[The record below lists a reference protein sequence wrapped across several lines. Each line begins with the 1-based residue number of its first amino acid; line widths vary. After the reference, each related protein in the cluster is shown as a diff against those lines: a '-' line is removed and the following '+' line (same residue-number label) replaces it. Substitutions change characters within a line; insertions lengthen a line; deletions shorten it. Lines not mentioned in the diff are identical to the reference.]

1 MKLKKIAK
9 VFCCGRAVCSQ
20 TAARCVRDNALYQML
35 KIMTVCAA
43 IFIGGN
49 VFAAP
54 YVTNVVAKQR
64 YPWNGLV
71 DVKYEIVG
79 LTNEISG
86 YVYGSLK
93 AEDRGAGRVYPA
105 STFVKPLDLSE
116 GEHQATWDMAADFE
130 VVSTNVVFSVSIE
143 KLALYMVVD
152 LSGGPN
158 AISYPVSYLFGEP
171 DGGWSDEYK
180 TTKLVLRLI
189 EPGSFK
195 MNGLYDVT
203 LTEAYYCGIFEVTQ
217 KQYELVTGSNP
228 SSFKGDKLPVES
240 VSWNLL
246 RGHPQIYN
254 WPMVKRVDVN
264 SFVGL
269 LQVRTG
275 FKFDLPTEAQ
285 WEYACRAGTTTLYS
299 YGDSVNGEYMW
310 YKDNSSN
317 ETKEVG
323 TRLSNAWG
331 LYDMHGNVGE
341 WCLDS
346 NDGDGYYWPSGINP
360 EGFSS
365 DSYWYYRYFRGGDW
379 ERRANLCVS
388 SKRFYG
394 RAEYQYNSVG
404 YRLVRILL
412 R

>member
-1 MKLKKIAK
+1 
-9 VFCCGRAVCSQ
+9 
-20 TAARCVRDNALYQML
+20 ML

-79 LTNEISG
+79 STNEISG

-93 AEDRGAGRVYPA
+93 AEDRGTGKVYPA

-195 MNGLYDVT
+195 MGGQYDVT
-203 LTEAYYCGIFEVTQ
+203 LTRPFYVNLFEVTQ
-217 KQYELVTGSNP
+217 KQYELVTGRD
-228 SSFKGDKLPVES
+228 F
-240 VSWNLL
+240 
-246 RGHPQIYN
+246 
-254 WPMVKRVDVN
+254 
-264 SFVGL
+264 
-269 LQVRTG
+269 
-275 FKFDLPTEAQ
+275 
-285 WEYACRAGTTTLYS
+285 
-299 YGDSVNGEYMW
+299 
-310 YKDNSSN
+310 
-317 ETKEVG
+317 
-323 TRLSNAWG
+323 
-331 LYDMHGNVGE
+331 
-341 WCLDS
+341 
-346 NDGDGYYWPSGINP
+346 
-360 EGFSS
+360 
-365 DSYWYYRYFRGGDW
+365 
-379 ERRANLCVS
+379 
-388 SKRFYG
+388 
-394 RAEYQYNSVG
+394 
-404 YRLVRILL
+404 
-412 R
+412 